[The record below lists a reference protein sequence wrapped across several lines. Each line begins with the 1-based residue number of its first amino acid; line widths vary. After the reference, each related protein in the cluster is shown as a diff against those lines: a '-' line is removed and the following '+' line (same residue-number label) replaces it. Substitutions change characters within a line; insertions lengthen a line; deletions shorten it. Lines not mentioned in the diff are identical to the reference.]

1 MNCVLCH
8 SKLASGAFVIII
20 GGKKAAVLHIADG
33 MASEV
38 RQVLHI
44 RSVLG
49 W

>member
-1 MNCVLCH
+1 LCIVSQQASKWCVCNNNW
-8 SKLASGAFVIII
+8 